1 MLKPQPTANEE
12 SQPLPG
18 MDGHDDANCSDDENM
33 IDLQG
38 SPNLLQESSD
48 EEMDQ

>member
-12 SQPLPG
+12 SQPLPE

-48 EEMDQ
+48 EEMD